1 MASAAFYKEP
11 WSWALGVV
19 LVVLALIFVPK
30 LVTNGDRTKHHTV
43 VYRVTGTAQSV
54 TISYGIERSG
64 DVHAVEVKQQSLP
77 WTKQVTAT
85 SITSHLGVKA
95 DGAHHSGTLRCSVT
109 IDSKFTQTAH
119 DSGADPQVLCSAA
132 KAH

>member
-1 MASAAFYKEP
+1 MATSAFYKEP

-19 LVVLALIFVPK
+19 IVVLALIFVPK
-30 LVTNGDRTKHHTV
+30 LFSNDDKTKQHTV

-54 TISYGIERSG
+54 TISYGTERSG

-77 WTKQVTAT
+77 WSKSVTAT

-95 DGAHHSGTLRCSVT
+95 DAAHHSGTLRCTVT
-109 IDSKFTQTAH
+109 IDGKYTQTVR
-119 DSGADPQVLCSAA
+119 DSGSDPQVLCSAA